1 MCVGDFLF
9 NLTIPVYSNLSNI
22 SGLKYI
28 DIEGLT
34 QHDGGLILPLP
45 YNQYIPVFITP
56 LSANAEILYIVN
68 ILDAGGTWYTNFK
81 QYKTGEFLDQ
91 KQVRARVWYLPK

>member
-1 MCVGDFLF
+1 MPFY
-9 NLTIPVYSNLSNI
+9 NSNLSNI
-22 SGLKYI
+22 SGLRYI
-28 DIEGLT
+28 DIGGLT
-34 QHDGGLILPLP
+34 QVDGGLVIPLD

-56 LSANAEILYIVN
+56 LSTNSEILYIVN

-81 QYKTGEFLDQ
+81 QYQTGECLNQ

>member
-1 MCVGDFLF
+1 MDGGTYDL
-9 NLTIPVYSNLSNI
+9 YSNLSNI